1 MTSGPDGVLFSR
13 DHLWV
18 RITDGT
24 ARVGLTDFAQETLG
38 DIVDISVPEAN
49 YRVTAGQACGDIEST
64 KSVNDL
70 VAPVSGV
77 VTAINTD
84 LDERPEL
91 VNTDVWGRLADRRP
105 TRPRGRYRR
114 PAVGGRLRAAH
125 RSLTEETTMHVH
137 NRFAT
142 RSDIPSAAVV
152 AMTNTFLT
160 CTPRKVG
167 GGEPWT

>member
-77 VTAINTD
+77 VTATNTD

-91 VNTDVWGRLADRRP
+91 INTDPYGGGWLIDVRLGPDAGTGD
-105 TRPRGRYRR
+105 
-114 PAVGGRLRAAH
+114 L
-125 RSLTEETTMHVH
+125 L
-137 NRFAT
+137 
-142 RSDIPSAAVV
+142 SAADY
-152 AMTNTFLT
+152 AQLIE
-160 CTPRKVG
+160 R
-167 GGEPWT
+167 

>member
-38 DIVDISVPEAN
+38 DI
-49 YRVTAGQACGDIEST
+49 EST

-84 LDERPEL
+84 PDERPEL
-91 VNTDVWGRLADRRP
+91 VNTDPYGGGWLIDVRLGPDA
-105 TRPRGRYRR
+105 G
-114 PAVGGRLRAAH
+114 
-125 RSLTEETTMHVH
+125 TT
-137 NRFAT
+137 
-142 RSDIPSAAVV
+142 DLLSAADY
-152 AMTNTFLT
+152 AQLIG
-160 CTPRKVG
+160 R
-167 GGEPWT
+167 